1 MSWIRRLAGSRA
13 REASKRVED
22 AESQAYSDWQEYKA
36 TLPTSHPSAES
47 DVKIRMLK
55 HLFTLEEARIA
66 AQLSAIPEPL
76 NRIHKRVRK
85 KGMSLE
91 ELELILDDLAERGVL
106 LMSTKGGKKYY
117 SNFILPLGMFQLQGR
132 RLNEDF
138 VKDVLDLFASGI

>member
-47 DVKIRMLK
+47 DEKIRMLK